1 MTTRQEQVE
10 LLVRTAQ
17 VGDVDAFTEVLLAN
31 LEVIDG
37 KAGRYGG
44 ETALMY
50 ASYRGHTVIV
60 QLLLDHGALVGI
72 QNNSGWT
79 ALMGAVESSKY
90 GTIQL
95 LMEHKALLSVNNA
108 VLAEYYTKFSSHP
121 VVAASDEQE
130 DSSEDS
136 IEEEEAADPIVIKS
150 ICDLIKREQNW
161 RRRLPWLMVWLAL
174 NKSVA
179 AAAAAAA
186 AAAESGT
193 LTIQEDVLSHDWVGR
208 RVASYL

>member
-1 MTTRQEQVE
+1 M
-10 LLVRTAQ
+10 
-17 VGDVDAFTEVLLAN
+17 
-31 LEVIDG
+31 IDG
-37 KAGRYGG
+37 KDDRYPYY
-44 ETALMY
+44 TALMG
-50 ASYRGHTVIV
+50 ASYQGHTAIV
-60 QLLLDHGALVGI
+60 QLLLEHGAQVDVQDKYGR
-72 QNNSGWT
+72 T
-79 ALMGAVESSKY
+79 ALMSASSHGYAEACLMLLQHGARID
-90 GTIQL
+90 IQENCGKTAL
-95 LMEHKALLSVNNA
+95 IFAVSISRFGAIQVLMEHKALLTVNDA

-121 VVAASDEQE
+121 VATASDEQE

-136 IEEEEAADPIVIKS
+136 SEEEEEEAADPIVIKS

-179 AAAAAAA
+179 AAAATAV
-186 AAAESGT
+186 SGT